1 MNALKGISLI
11 FYLLLMLYIFSTSTE
26 YLKNLLGFD
35 MEQLMQ
41 NYKPEHLLSITGIAS
56 QNVDTDLI
64 IISINI
70 QTQEFS
76 LTESYQKNT
85 FSSFKIS
92 KIFQDLKIPERN
104 ITTNSYRVEKVFKN
118 IWIPANHTYID
129 IFEGYKISNQIDIRL
144 SDINYLSS
152 LLAEILS
159 VGNVLVSQID
169 FQISKEIKKKI
180 QDSLLREAAEDAFE
194 RAKISANM
202 LDVRIYDF
210 NRINVEQNFIENSKR
225 KNENYDSK
233 VISTVNSSLG
243 EKAPLIYSSNS
254 NIETKIYINFF
265 RKKSRNLNYYIK

>member
-1 MNALKGISLI
+1 VNALKGISLI